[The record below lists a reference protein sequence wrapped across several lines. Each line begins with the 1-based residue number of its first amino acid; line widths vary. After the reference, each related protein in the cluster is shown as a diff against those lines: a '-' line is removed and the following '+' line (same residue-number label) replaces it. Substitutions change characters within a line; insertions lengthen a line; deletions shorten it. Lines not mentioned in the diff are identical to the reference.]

1 MKTASFISKNI
12 LPLISLGLLVLIVTL
27 VTYNCIVH
35 GVTNTSAFS
44 ALGD

>member
-12 LPLISLGLLVLIVTL
+12 LPLISLGLLVMIVSL

-44 ALGD
+44 ALGE

>member
-1 MKTASFISKNI
+1 MKTKTFISKNI
-12 LPLISLGLLVLIVTL
+12 LPLISLGLLAAIVIL

-35 GVTNTSAFS
+35 GVSNASAFS